1 MKGVLNMRKEKLWRA
16 LFCEGL
22 ASAMI
27 LTGCSQSSGN
37 SLEVSDTSVSGTV
50 ESIDGNTITLTTS
63 NGMSGEPGCHDKG

>member
-1 MKGVLNMRKEKLWRA
+1 
-16 LFCEGL
+16 
-22 ASAMI
+22 MI

-63 NGMSGEPGCHDKG
+63 NGMSGGTWRTDGGKWTWW

>member
-1 MKGVLNMRKEKLWRA
+1 
-16 LFCEGL
+16 
-22 ASAMI
+22 MI

-63 NGMSGEPGCHDKG
+63 NGMSGGPGCHDKG

>member
-16 LFCEGL
+16 LFCGSL

-50 ESIDGNTITLTTS
+50 ESIDGNIPLHLLLQTV
-63 NGMSGEPGCHDKG
+63 